1 MGSLVI
7 TVIGNDRAGLVSA
20 LSEAIARHDGNWDR
34 SHMSELA
41 GKFAGIVLV
50 TVPDDRLDAVVA
62 DLDEFEATG
71 LLDITVE
78 RAIDAPSSTPSHR
91 LELRLVGQDHPGI
104 VRDVSEALARRGVS
118 IDELETET
126 VPAPMGGHLFQA
138 EAVLDAPATVD
149 LGDLQ
154 ATLEAVAHDL
164 MVDLDLTETPT

>member
-50 TVPDDRLDAVVA
+50 TVPDDRLDAVIA

-71 LLDITVE
+71 MLDITVE
-78 RAIDAPSSTPSHR
+78 
-91 LELRLVGQDHPGI
+91 
-104 VRDVSEALARRGVS
+104 
-118 IDELETET
+118 
-126 VPAPMGGHLFQA
+126 
-138 EAVLDAPATVD
+138 
-149 LGDLQ
+149 
-154 ATLEAVAHDL
+154 
-164 MVDLDLTETPT
+164 